1 MNKNTCGRQWPS
13 ELTVSLLQRN
23 IFLQMVMMVCLTIVV
38 CSKILAGTTE
48 DILSLTAG
56 QQVKLVW
63 EHCVRGDGTDWDA
76 TAPDYELM
84 GSDTAIDTQPH
95 VILPGP
101 ASYASPCISPSG
113 MWALYT
119 DTTTNVLYKV
129 KMDGTEK
136 QEVTKGSLLCTWRNP
151 ADQTEWIY
159 STEAGNSRG
168 RLVRCRLDEPA
179 KREVMLS
186 TIQAA
191 HTLSV
196 SADGTRAG
204 SEFPWPNAGVA
215 YLPDRGWRQYG
226 DGCNAGIAPD
236 NSYRF
241 FHMHHSHESIQMYE
255 DGGVQQ
261 RMIKTQPIPKQNAW
275 VPRWSTDVRFLTITA
290 PIAGAQAD
298 VYLGR
303 FDNTFTKVEKWVKVS
318 SAPGQDTKAYALI
331 DMGLG
336 QFAGEVPYTITV
348 PAPSDGEWQWD
359 FGDGTVV
366 QAANSKHTYAKPG
379 TYTIIAKSGE
389 KTLKGRMEAQVKSV
403 PKVSNV
409 TAVDARHL
417 RVVFSNAITAAKPVI
432 TFTSGTAVERWQMS
446 GDDRELILTTKA
458 DLATG
463 DILSLTGVIDQN
475 QQPNAVEIKNVKIT
489 VPAWPVNRTDM
500 LYRWENGLQENF
512 FSLDTTKLT
521 PVEIEPQGVARL
533 GRYGEMV
540 LGGGSFINVDMH
552 TPVWWWLIKNC
563 GQSNEFFVELVMT
576 PASLNQGTAVKPA
589 TIIALYG
596 DGPTQRGFRLGQVQ
610 DQLLLYVNQENGEK
624 SFQLGVLP
632 DANKHHVTVTYGKGN
647 VCSYLDGKPM
657 KNAVDINPS
666 IPGQLSWSTV
676 RHLALGG
683 DPVYEMVPWQGRV
696 EALAV
701 YSRTLPSE
709 EAVRNAALAQQ
720 RVASRKMAPQLTG
733 EFKLKA
739 ISVIPAVS
747 DILPYTRTLVV
758 YEYELVRVIAGTR
771 PAQIIRVAHWG
782 IHNSRKLAIETLAV
796 NATKTLTLEKFAD
809 CLDLQNEMLID
820 TLPDNPDVEVFVE
833 SD

>member
-1 MNKNTCGRQWPS
+1 MHMRICER
-13 ELTVSLLQRN
+13 
-23 IFLQMVMMVCLTIVV
+23 MVMIVCLTIVV

-56 QQVKLVW
+56 QQVKMVW
-63 EHCVRGDGTDWDA
+63 EHCVRGEGTDWDA
-76 TAPDYELM
+76 TGSDYELM
-84 GSDTAIDTQPH
+84 GYDTAIDTQPH

-101 ASYASPCISPSG
+101 ASYANPCISPSG
-113 MWALYT
+113 TWVLYT

-129 KMDGTEK
+129 KMDGTAK
-136 QEVTKGSLLCTWRNP
+136 QEITKGYLLCTWRNP
-151 ADQTEWIY
+151 ADQTEWVY
-159 STEAGNSRG
+159 FTEDGNSRG

-186 TIQAA
+186 TIQTA

-226 DGCNAGIAPD
+226 GGCNASIAPD
-236 NSYRF
+236 DSYRF

-261 RMIKTQPIPKQNAW
+261 RMILTQPIPKQNAW

-290 PIAGAQAD
+290 PIAGTQAD
-298 VYLGR
+298 VYLGS
-303 FDNTFTKVEKWVKVS
+303 FDNAFNKVEKWVKVS
-318 SAPGQDTKAYALI
+318 SAPGQDTKAYAWI

-348 PAPSDGEWQWD
+348 PTPSAGEWRWD

-366 QAANSKHTYAKPG
+366 QTANGSHTYTKPG
-379 TYTIIAKSGE
+379 TYSIIAKSGE
-389 KTLKGRMEAQVKSV
+389 QTLKGRMEAQIKSV
-403 PKVSNV
+403 PKVSKV
-409 TAVDARHL
+409 IAVDARNINII
-417 RVVFSNAITAAKPVI
+417 FTKAMTATKPVF
-432 TFTSGTAVERWQMS
+432 TFDSRTEVERWRLS
-446 GDDRELILTTKA
+446 GDERELILTMKGNLPAEDT
-458 DLATG
+458 LAIQGFT
-463 DILSLTGVIDQN
+463 DQN
-475 QQPNAVEIKNVKIT
+475 QQPNVVEIKDVKIK
-489 VPAWPVNRTDM
+489 VPEWPVKRTDM
-500 LYRWENGLQENF
+500 LYRWENGLQKNL
-512 FSLDTTKLT
+512 FSLDATTLA

-540 LGGGSFINVDMH
+540 LGGGSFVNVDMY
-552 TPVWWWLIKNC
+552 TPVWAWLLNNC
-563 GQSNEFFVELVMT
+563 SRSNEFSVELVMT
-576 PASLNQGTAVKPA
+576 PADLTQGTAVKPA
-589 TIIALYG
+589 TIISIYG

-610 DQLLLYVNQENGEK
+610 DQLILQVNQQVNQKDDEK
-624 SFQLGVLP
+624 SFQLGALP
-632 DANKHHVTVTYGKGN
+632 DANTHHVMVTFGKGN
-647 VCSYLDGKPM
+647 VCAYLDGKPM

-666 IPGQLSWSTV
+666 IPGQLSWGAV

-701 YSRTLPSE
+701 YARTLPLE

-720 RVASRKMAPQLTG
+720 RVASRKMAPQFTG

-739 ISVIPAVS
+739 KSVIPAVS

-758 YEYELVRVIAGTR
+758 YEYELVRAIAGTR
-771 PAQIIRVAHWG
+771 PAQTIRVVHWG
-782 IHNSRKLAIETLAV
+782 IHNSRKLAIETIAI
-796 NATKTLTLEKFAD
+796 NTTTTLTLEKFAD
-809 CLDLQNEMLID
+809 RLDLQNEMLID
-820 TLPDNPDVEVFVE
+820 SLPDNPDVDLYVE